1 VRCAVGG
8 GIKAGD
14 QAIICYPGGL
24 AEGIAGW
31 AEVAEFV
38 LQGVWWLGLSGE
50 RGRYHY
56 QDQQGFG

>member
-14 QAIICYPGGL
+14 QSAIGYAGGL

-31 AEVAEFV
+31 TEVGQFV
-38 LQGVWWLGLSGE
+38 LWLGLSGE
-50 RGRYHY
+50 RGRYRY

>member
-1 VRCAVGG
+1 VRCSVGG

-14 QAIICYPGGL
+14 EAVIGYAGGL
-24 AEGIAGW
+24 AKGIAGW
-31 AEVAEFV
+31 TEVGEFV
-38 LQGVWWLGLSGE
+38 LLGLSGE